1 MQHEGLLGVDLH
13 QPRQIRLLLG
23 RIDVRVLVVLEHPEP
38 PVQPHVHAGRLD
50 HLRLVRVDLHSP
62 GLELGLDVTI
72 GEQHARKA
80 IPPPRPSPHTIR
92 YSVHCTEAPRPASAR
107 GCSSMVELQLP
118 KLTARVRFPSPALI
132 TKAQASGAPLALGL
146 LCVSATVPATCP
158 IARTRRPSRPS

>member
-1 MQHEGLLGVDLH
+1 
-13 QPRQIRLLLG
+13 
-23 RIDVRVLVVLEHPEP
+23 
-38 PVQPHVHAGRLD
+38 
-50 HLRLVRVDLHSP
+50 

-118 KLTARVRFPSPALI
+118 KLTARVRFPSPAPSRRPRPGG
-132 TKAQASGAPLALGL
+132 ASPDLGHDRSAAAATGGPLAGH
-146 LCVSATVPATCP
+146 
-158 IARTRRPSRPS
+158 